1 MEGLEFRR
9 VGEGLE
15 GVRVL
20 EEKKEKGRRRWNERK
35 RVEGFK

>member
-1 MEGLEFRR
+1 MKGFEFRR

-20 EEKKEKGRRRWNERK
+20 EERKEKGRRRWK
-35 RVEGFK
+35 